1 MDFYSPG
8 IHESEL
14 WLSMM
19 GTILNDKPEYFQYSL
34 KTWFDEA
41 VAVYGLFSAGL

>member
-1 MDFYSPG
+1 MNQNFAINDM
-8 IHESEL
+8 HV
-14 WLSMM
+14 
-19 GTILNDKPEYFQYSL
+19 GTLILNNKPEYFQNSL